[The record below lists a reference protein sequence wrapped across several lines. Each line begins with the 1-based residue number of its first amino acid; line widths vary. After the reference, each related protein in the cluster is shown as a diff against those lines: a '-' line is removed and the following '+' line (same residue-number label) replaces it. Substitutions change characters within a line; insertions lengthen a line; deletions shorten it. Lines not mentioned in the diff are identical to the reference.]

1 MIPAWSCGKALSL
14 GTARTR
20 PSAFPVLLRSCSD
33 SHRRCAHLS
42 GGRLTLFGL
51 QWGGHLLGLGERL
64 VIGDLGSEFLVLG
77 MLELVV
83 VELGLVLPS
92 DAEGRFSA
100 G

>member
-1 MIPAWSCGKALSL
+1 M
-14 GTARTR
+14 
-20 PSAFPVLLRSCSD
+20 
-33 SHRRCAHLS
+33 
-42 GGRLTLFGL
+42 
-51 QWGGHLLGLGERL
+51 LGLGERL